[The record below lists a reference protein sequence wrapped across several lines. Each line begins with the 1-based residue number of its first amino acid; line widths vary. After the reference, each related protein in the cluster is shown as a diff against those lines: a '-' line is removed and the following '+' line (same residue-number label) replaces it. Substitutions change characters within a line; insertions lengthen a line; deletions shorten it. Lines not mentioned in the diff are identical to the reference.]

1 MTGGLD
7 AADNKLSSTEIY
19 RNKAWTVLSS
29 AALPSPSWG
38 LSAGNIDNT
47 IFVFGKK
54 VHLKTMILFV
64 IEAEIHP
71 KILVTFFD
79 LYILGGDPTVG
90 ILKFNPRTEKWE
102 DVGSFSR
109 NRYAMQAGFRY
120 FKF

>member
-1 MTGGLD
+1 MTGGRD
-7 AADNKLSSTEIY
+7 ADWNSLSSTEIY

-29 AALPSPSWG
+29 AALPSPTYK

-54 VHLKTMILFV
+54 VHLCNDLFV
-64 IEAEIHP
+64 IETEIHP

-90 ILKFNPRTEKWE
+90 ILRFNPRTEEWE
-102 DVGSFSR
+102 EVGSFSR
-109 NRYAMQAGFRY
+109 SSFAMQAGFRY